1 MLATPE
7 ALTNITR
14 YVLDA
19 GLSGDFLDLL
29 AALMPCV
36 LGYGEIGSRLAA
48 EAAPDTPY
56 RDWIDTYAGPE
67 YQAACHSAGELLD
80 RAIAKRLGDAPQSS
94 PRWATLGNRFAT
106 ATPAGR
112 LLGPWPGMSVIASL
126 SGRAWVGD
134 QPAIRPRRSGA
145 RQRGWTCLL
154 GLGRRQIDDP
164 AADRGAGNRRPLSRP
179 GRMPPTCRADGTGS
193 GADPMA
199 RRDGQRHP
207 WRAAA
212 RRTSHIFHAQI
223 SRGRRTDPIKGSARR
238 GAEPPADY
246 FPHAPMP

>member
-1 MLATPE
+1 MSYGRTFTEWRAQAPDWDAYTRHPFVEGMADGSLPRDAFLNYLVQDYLFLIHFARAWALAVVKAGDLDEMRACSAVVHTLIDHEMALHVETCAAAGIDTDAMLATPE
-7 ALTNITR
+7 ALTNIAYTR

-94 PRWATLGNRFAT
+94 PRWATLGDRFAT
-106 ATPAGR
+106 ATR
-112 LLGPWPGMSVIASL
+112 LE
-126 SGRAWVGD
+126 VGF
-134 QPAIRPRRSGA
+134 
-145 RQRGWTCLL
+145 W
-154 GLGRRQIDDP
+154 GLGQ
-164 AADRGAGNRRPLSRP
+164 A
-179 GRMPPTCRADGTGS
+179 
-193 GADPMA
+193 
-199 RRDGQRHP
+199 
-207 WRAAA
+207 
-212 RRTSHIFHAQI
+212 
-223 SRGRRTDPIKGSARR
+223 
-238 GAEPPADY
+238 
-246 FPHAPMP
+246 